1 MLFSN
6 FRNQML
12 ILALPLFAASAQSQA
27 LPHQAVLHA
36 TVTVTGGV
44 NFTGT
49 YDALMPVGTCFEVAK
64 NGTGRPGQYGGPV
77 FYVPIPPQKPD
88 GSAGAVSGGRHT
100 FSTDAAAAPYRGP
113 GTYTGKQ
120 LSATQLDADN
130 PPNNQETHI
139 FAFPD
144 AIGTLK
150 VNADASG
157 SFQFQGLQDAGSV
170 HVSGQVLWTCTAK

>member
-1 MLFSN
+1 MTHSTIRSLAFI
-6 FRNQML
+6 FALM
-12 ILALPLFAASAQSQA
+12 ILSPAADSQA
-27 LPHQAVLHA
+27 IPHLAVLHA

-44 NFTGT
+44 NFTGS
-49 YDALMPVGTCFEVAK
+49 YDALMPVTSCADVAR

-88 GSAGAVSGGRHT
+88 GSAGTVSGGVHT
-100 FSTDAAAAPYRGP
+100 FSTDAAASPYRGP
-113 GTYTGKQ
+113 GTYTAKQ

-157 SFQFQGLQDAGSV
+157 SFQFQNLEDPGSV
-170 HVSGQVLWTCTAK
+170 RVSGQVVWTCTVK